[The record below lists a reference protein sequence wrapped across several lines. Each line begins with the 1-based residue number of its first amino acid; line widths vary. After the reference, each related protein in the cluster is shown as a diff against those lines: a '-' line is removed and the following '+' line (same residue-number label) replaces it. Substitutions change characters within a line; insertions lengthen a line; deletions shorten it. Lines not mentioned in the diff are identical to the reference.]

1 MVIREATVGDEPVV
15 ARLVRALAEGEGET
29 SPVDDRAVAT
39 YLDFPGS
46 GAFVAEVDGAV
57 VGVLTWFMRPG
68 LFHGGRWACIDELF
82 VEEGARHQGV
92 GDALVA
98 GALQAFRAAGCREV
112 TVSTMPGNHAAR
124 HLYAKHG
131 LTDESLQ
138 LERHF

>member
-1 MVIREATVGDEPVV
+1 MVIREAGVGDDPVV
-15 ARLVRALAEGEGET
+15 ARLIRELARGEGET
-29 SPVDDRAVAT
+29 SPVDDEAVAA

-82 VEEGARHQGV
+82 VQEQARRHGL
-92 GDALVA
+92 GDALV
-98 GALQAFRAAGCREV
+98 GAAIKAFQAAGCREV
-112 TVSTMPGNHAAR
+112 SVSTMPDNEPAR
-124 HLYAKHG
+124 RLYARHG
-131 LTDESLQ
+131 LTDESLL